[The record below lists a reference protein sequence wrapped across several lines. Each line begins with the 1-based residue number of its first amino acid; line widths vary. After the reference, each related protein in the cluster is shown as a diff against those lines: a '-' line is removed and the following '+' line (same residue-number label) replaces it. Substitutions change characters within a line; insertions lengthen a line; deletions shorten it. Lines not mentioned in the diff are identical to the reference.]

1 MKTIFKVLDWSRF
14 LPYLIT
20 EILFLLLTY
29 PGLKNLSIHI
39 DAGYASYI
47 IASSAIVLAAHV
59 GLAFMILKC
68 AATKEPSEKKIV
80 LRFFERFNILFGI
93 VIVIVFEGTCS
104 SLFQYREWAYG
115 VSRSETIIEKINDNW
130 NDEQVEKS
138 RMISKELDRS
148 ARDYTEDI
156 YLKWK
161 SLKRAD

>member
-1 MKTIFKVLDWSRF
+1 
-14 LPYLIT
+14 
-20 EILFLLLTY
+20 
-29 PGLKNLSIHI
+29 
-39 DAGYASYI
+39 
-47 IASSAIVLAAHV
+47 
-59 GLAFMILKC
+59 MILKY

-115 VSRSETIIEKINDNW
+115 VSRSEAIIEKINDNW
-130 NDEQVEKS
+130 NDEQLEKS
-138 RMISKELDRS
+138 RMISKELEKS